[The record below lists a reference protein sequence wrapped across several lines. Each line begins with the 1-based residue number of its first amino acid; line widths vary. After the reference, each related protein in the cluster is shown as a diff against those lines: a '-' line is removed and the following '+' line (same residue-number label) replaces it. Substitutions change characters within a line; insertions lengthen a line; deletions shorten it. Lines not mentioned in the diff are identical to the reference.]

1 MNRKIIIIITVL
13 ICLCAALITAQHFA
27 NKNTENT
34 TAPTTLSET
43 PQTVA
48 PTESATDEHPSA
60 DNSASHTNEKESAN
74 QTAGGSQNV
83 METSSKNG
91 GSKESTSSGS
101 RPTESKKESTKAT
114 SSEKENSTETT
125 KKPQGTTT
133 AATTKSTTATES
145 TTKEEKQSITVTI
158 SISCEKAREYGKDVP
173 ESGYFLAPC
182 KFTAK
187 KGATVFDVLEAA
199 AKENGIT
206 LTYQSKAYI
215 QAINGLAEK
224 DCGGGSG
231 WTYKVNGTKPNK
243 SAAKYELADGDI
255 IEWYYVT
262 SPND

>member
-43 PQTVA
+43 PQTAA
-48 PTESATDEHPSA
+48 PSEDP
-60 DNSASHTNEKESAN
+60 EKESQATEN
-74 QTAGGSQNV
+74 ASAHSDKSENADQTAGSSQKAT
-83 METSSKNG
+83 ETSSKNG

-101 RPTESKKESTKAT
+101 RPSESKKESTKAT
-114 SSEKENSTETT
+114 SSEKESSTETT
-125 KKPQGTTT
+125 KKPQSTTT
-133 AATTKSTTATES
+133 ATSTKSTTATES
-145 TTKEEKQSITVTI
+145 TTKAEKQSITVTI

-173 ESGYFLAPC
+173 ESGYFLAPS